1 MRQLSGGRRP
11 LANLNQG
18 EGRAETGRRR
28 YGYEFHAIQ
37 SGRAVDRSHPLRQTR
52 RRPRLARSDHAGRGR
67 AGRSAIERAGVDPGD
82 VEHAIFGQVLQAG
95 AGQNPARQVVFKAN
109 LAKTVTA
116 ETVNKVCASGLLAIV
131 YAMRAIDAGARSV
144 VAAGG
149 MESMSNAPYLLRNA
163 RFGYRFGD
171 GDLVDA
177 MIYDGLWDQYFP
189 MTMSSQGNKVAT
201 ELGCRAKT
209 KIASRWRAT
218 NARTKRTTPGISTR
232 KSFRC
237 ASPIKRAA
245 KSCSTRFRAKAK
257 SACRRRSAAV
267 PTVRAACGNIN
278 RPNSSRSTTKSG
290 ARS

>member
-1 MRQLSGGRRP
+1 
-11 LANLNQG
+11 LASLEATTLG
-18 EGRAETGRRR
+18 AVALAA
-28 YGYEFHAIQ
+28 AI
-37 SGRAVDRSHPLRQTR
+37 D
-52 RRPRLARSDHAGRGR
+52 R
-67 AGRSAIERAGVDPGD
+67 AGIDPGE

-201 ELGCRAKT
+201 ELGLSREEQDVFAL
-209 KIASRWRAT
+209 ASHR
-218 NARTKRTTPGISTR
+218 
-232 KSFRC
+232 
-237 ASPIKRAA
+237 RAA
-245 KSCSTRFRAKAK
+245 ETHDAGHFADEIVPVRVATKARGK
-257 SACRRRSAAV
+257 VVVDSLPRR
-267 PTVRAACGNIN
+267 
-278 RPNSSRSTTKSG
+278 
-290 ARS
+290 